1 VTNPLKK
8 LAGQTAVYGLS
19 TIIGRL
25 LTYLLIPLYTRKFMP
40 AEFGVV
46 TEFYAYVSFLLII
59 LTYGMETAL
68 FNFSTKEKNSDAVYT
83 TAFISLCAT
92 TFVFLIPIFIFV
104 KPLAEI
110 VRHPEHSEFIIWIA
124 LIVSLD
130 ALTSIPFARLRQQNK
145 PGRFASIKLIAI
157 GANIGLNLFFIA
169 LCKPAY
175 EHLNSPFHS
184 LALICYKPQIGVGY
198 IFIINLISS
207 LAALLLL
214 NREILRIK
222 MVFDWSL
229 WKRMMIYAL
238 PLMVAGLAGMTNE
251 TGDRILLKYL
261 LPSDIAESQVGIYG
275 ACYRISIIMTI
286 FVQTFRYAAEPFFFS
301 QAKEENSRTIY
312 ADVMKYFVIICAAI
326 FLGTMMN
333 MSWIQGF
340 VGKAFRSGIAVVPIL
355 LLANLCLGVFF
366 NLSIWYKLSGE
377 TRFGAYLTVYGA
389 AVTLVLNFLWIP
401 TSGFFGGY
409 MGSAW
414 ATLICYASMTLIS
427 YFIGQKKY
435 HIPYDLGRIL
445 GYLFIS
451 LTLYGLSKFISS
463 DQKII
468 DLLLKNSL
476 FILFMVIAFRF
487 EKQNLSHI
495 LSKKNEG

>member
-1 VTNPLKK
+1 MTNPLKK

-25 LTYLLIPLYTRKFMP
+25 LNYLLIPLYTRKFMP

-68 FNFSTKEKNSDAVYT
+68 FNFSTKEKNPETVYT
-83 TAFISLCAT
+83 TAFISLCAST
-92 TFVFLIPIFIFV
+92 LVFLIPVFIFV

-110 VRHPEHSEFIIWIA
+110 VRHPEHAEFLIWIA
-124 LIVSLD
+124 LIISLD
-130 ALTSIPFARLRQQNK
+130 ALTSIPFARLRQQNR
-145 PGRFASIKLIAI
+145 PRRFALIKMINI
-157 GANIGLNLFFIA
+157 GVNIGLNLFFIA

-175 EHLNSPFHS
+175 ENSHSPFHN
-184 LALICYKPQIGVGY
+184 LALHCYLPQIGVGY

-207 LAALLLL
+207 LVALLLL
-214 NREILRIK
+214 GREIFSVQ
-222 MVFDWSL
+222 MVFDPAL

-261 LPSDIAESQVGIYG
+261 LPADIAESQVGIYG

-301 QAKEENSRTIY
+301 HAKEDDSRNVY
-312 ADVMKYFVIICAAI
+312 ADVMKYFVVICAAI

-333 MSWIQGF
+333 LSWIQGF
-340 VGKAFRSGIAVVPIL
+340 VGKAYRAGLPVVPIL
-355 LLANLCLGVFF
+355 LMANLCLGVFF
-366 NLSIWYKLSGE
+366 NLSIWYKLNGE

-389 AVTLVLNFLWIP
+389 LVTLILNFLWIP

-414 ATLICYASMTLIS
+414 ATLICYASMTVIS
-427 YFIGQKKY
+427 YYMGQKKY
-435 HIPYDLGRIL
+435 PIPYDLSRIL

-451 LTLYGLSKFISS
+451 LTLFALSKFIHTDS
-463 DQKII
+463 
-468 DLLLKNSL
+468 LALELVLKNSL
-476 FILFMVIAFRF
+476 LLTFILIAFRF
-487 EKQNLSHI
+487 EKHNLGFF
-495 LSKKNEG
+495 LSKKNDS